1 MDEAIRKDPVAALV
15 QVGGRHHHHLL
26 PHQALLIDGGA
37 LGALGEDR
45 RVVVG
50 VHHRDVHC
58 GVVGEGR
65 AATVLGLHGQ
75 EVLLGSL
82 VVDFPCYGHKTS
94 VSLDH
99 ELPSLIAADDGV
111 GDLCVDPG
119 VPGAGHQLDDIGA
132 DRLALPDARKV
143 VLACKLGRIVVD
155 VCK

>member
-1 MDEAIRKDPVAALV
+1 MDEAIRNDPIAALV

-37 LGALGEDR
+37 VGALGEDR

-82 VVDFPCYGHKTS
+82 VVHFPCYGHKTS

-119 VPGAGHQLDDIGA
+119 VPGAGHQLDDISA
-132 DRLALPDARKV
+132 NRLALPDVFQGA
-143 VLACKLGRIVVD
+143 ASTAHQGS
-155 VCK
+155 